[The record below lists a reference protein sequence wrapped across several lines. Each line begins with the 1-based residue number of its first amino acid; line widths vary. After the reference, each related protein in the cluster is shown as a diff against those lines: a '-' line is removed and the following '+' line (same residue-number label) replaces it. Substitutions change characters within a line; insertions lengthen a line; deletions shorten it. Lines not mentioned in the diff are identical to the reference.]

1 MRIRRLNPVQ
11 LNVQEDV
18 RKLKVLLWLALRHMT
33 PGRLRNLLLVE
44 SEMRLRK
51 RRLRGLPYFI
61 KVEPTNSCNL
71 RCPLCP
77 QVTGYCQVKG
87 SAPPLRGMLS
97 FELYAK
103 LVDELRSRLFCVLLY
118 GQGEPFLA
126 GEIMRMI
133 RYARERNLGTM
144 ISSNL
149 NIARD
154 GFAEEVVESGLEY
167 LEVSLDGADQKAYAE
182 FRVGGD
188 FELVRENLVRI
199 MEAKRRLRSETPRVE
214 WKFIVMKHNEHQL
227 DRARR
232 MAGEIGVNY
241 LTFTPVGNIDP
252 DRRDL
257 LEKWVATDPRF
268 RQYDV
273 HAGIDMRAVRAKK
286 VCPWL
291 YRSASVNCD
300 GTVSPCCYYPNF
312 PQALFGD
319 LRRRSFREVWNDSSY
334 VNARKAVGA
343 PLIRAVGEKAGICYL
358 CRSSE
363 TDHA

>member
-1 MRIRRLNPVQ
+1 MPIRRLNPTK
-11 LNVQEDV
+11 LRFQEDV
-18 RKLKVLLWLALRHMT
+18 RKLKVLAWLALRHMT
-33 PGRLRNLLLVE
+33 PKKLRNFLLVE
-44 SEMRLRK
+44 SEMLLR
-51 RRLRGLPYFI
+51 RRSLRGLPYFM
-61 KVEPTNSCNL
+61 KVEPTNICNL

-87 SAPPLRGMLS
+87 SAPPVYGKLS

-103 LVDELRSRLFCVLLY
+103 LIDELSPHLFCVLLY

-126 GEIMRMI
+126 ADIMRMI

-167 LEVSLDGADQKAYAE
+167 LEVSLDGADQEAYAE

-188 FELVRENLVRI
+188 FGLVRENLVRI
-199 MEAKRRLRSETPRVE
+199 VEAKRRLRRITPRVE
-214 WKFIVMKHNEHQL
+214 WKFIVMRHNEHQL
-227 DRARR
+227 DQARR
-232 MAGEIGVNY
+232 MAREIGVDY

-252 DRRDL
+252 ARRDL

-273 HAGIDMRAVRAKK
+273 HAGIDMRAARAKK
-286 VCPWL
+286 ICPWL

-300 GTVSPCCYYPNF
+300 GSVSPCCYYPNF
-312 PQALFGD
+312 PQARFGD
-319 LRRRSFREVWNDSSY
+319 IREESFRAIWNNTCYAS
-334 VNARKAVGA
+334 ARAICKREQLAQVGK
-343 PLIRAVGEKAGICYL
+343 KAGICYI
-358 CRSSE
+358 CRRSE
-363 TDHA
+363 GA